1 MKSDDDLIKDV
12 HVLLYPLRYR
22 IVELLEEKPMH
33 ITGISTVLEEEGRL
47 VSYHLLILVEHGFLR
62 SNFEISEQTRSRG
75 KAIRTYRVTEKV
87 EEVIERFV
95 ETSRRRQRFAKQ

>member
-12 HVLLYPLRYR
+12 HVLLHPLRYR

-33 ITGISTVLEEEGRL
+33 VTGISTVLEEEGRL

-75 KAIRTYRVTEKV
+75 KAIRIYRVTEKV
-87 EEVIERFV
+87 EEVIESFV
-95 ETSRRRQRFAKQ
+95 EPSRRRQRFAMQ

>member
-33 ITGISTVLEEEGRL
+33 VTGISTVLEEERRL

-62 SNFEISEQTRSRG
+62 SNSVIIYYGRVLLKGKRSSFPMPCR
-75 KAIRTYRVTEKV
+75 
-87 EEVIERFV
+87 
-95 ETSRRRQRFAKQ
+95 